1 MVCDRSVRHDAK
13 VADERVRV
21 WVVDDQA
28 SFRLATAAT
37 LAAMN
42 DFVMAGQCET
52 GESAIEL
59 IPDGGAGIVL
69 MDIHMPGMGG
79 IEATRRIRAA
89 HPDLMVVLMST
100 YDVEDLPGGA
110 ADCGAAAYLH
120 KENLSPDLLT
130 RLWRAADWGKQRRP
144 DRCPTGAY
152 RRSSFTALRMNA
164 SSCSLLCG
172 WPCIPALACCCHWDC
187 TSGCCD

>member
-1 MVCDRSVRHDAK
+1 MYTVCWLMVRWSYHMMSSVQDERQTPSSKRIRQTIRGLTSWCAVKLAPHDAK
-13 VADERVRV
+13 VVDEQVPV

-37 LAAMN
+37 LAATE
-42 DFVMAGQCET
+42 DFVMAGECET

-59 IPDGGAGIVL
+59 LREGGAGIVL

-89 HPDLMVVLMST
+89 HPDLMVLLMST
-100 YDVEDLPGGA
+100 YDVEDIPAEA

-130 RLWRAADWGKQRRP
+130 RFWRAA
-144 DRCPTGAY
+144 
-152 RRSSFTALRMNA
+152 
-164 SSCSLLCG
+164 
-172 WPCIPALACCCHWDC
+172 H
-187 TSGCCD
+187 

>member
-1 MVCDRSVRHDAK
+1 VFTPWVWGKRAPHNAQVR
-13 VADERVRV
+13 DEQVRL

-37 LAAMN
+37 VAATK
-42 DFVMAGQCET
+42 DFIMAGECET

-59 IPDGGAGIVL
+59 VRDGGVGIVL

-89 HPDLMVVLMST
+89 HPDLMVVLTST
-100 YDVEDLPGGA
+100 YDVEDLPAGA

-120 KENLSPDLLT
+120 KEHLSPALLT
-130 RLWRAADWGKQRRP
+130 RLWRAA
-144 DRCPTGAY
+144 
-152 RRSSFTALRMNA
+152 N
-164 SSCSLLCG
+164 
-172 WPCIPALACCCHWDC
+172 
-187 TSGCCD
+187 

>member
-1 MVCDRSVRHDAK
+1 MYTIVRDKNVPHHPE

-37 LAAMN
+37 VAATENFTMGG
-42 DFVMAGQCET
+42 DCET
-52 GESAIEL
+52 GEAAIEL
-59 IPDGGAGIVL
+59 IPDGSAGIVL

-89 HPDLMVVLMST
+89 HPDLIVLLTST
-100 YDVEDLPGGA
+100 YDVEDLPPEV

-120 KENLSPDLLT
+120 KEDLSPELLS
-130 RLWRAADWGKQRRP
+130 RIWR
-144 DRCPTGAY
+144 T
-152 RRSSFTALRMNA
+152 
-164 SSCSLLCG
+164 
-172 WPCIPALACCCHWDC
+172 IH
-187 TSGCCD
+187 